1 MRKATE
7 KGNISPGVRK
17 DRKGNIP
24 FGSAGRAGN
33 QQRERTVKML
43 NAIEKVE
50 ELARQLELAEI
61 INLAEEIYRN
71 NGNLKELLIEL
82 NKRRK

>member
-1 MRKATE
+1 
-7 KGNISPGVRK
+7 
-17 DRKGNIP
+17 
-24 FGSAGRAGN
+24 
-33 QQRERTVKML
+33 ML

-71 NGNLKELLIEL
+71 NWNLKELLIEL
-82 NKRRK
+82 NKRKK

>member
-1 MRKATE
+1 
-7 KGNISPGVRK
+7 
-17 DRKGNIP
+17 
-24 FGSAGRAGN
+24 
-33 QQRERTVKML
+33 ML

-50 ELARQLELAEI
+50 ELARQLDLAEI

-82 NKRRK
+82 NKRKK

>member
-1 MRKATE
+1 
-7 KGNISPGVRK
+7 
-17 DRKGNIP
+17 
-24 FGSAGRAGN
+24 
-33 QQRERTVKML
+33 ML

-50 ELARQLELAEI
+50 QLELAEI

-82 NKRRK
+82 NKRKK